1 MEEVKDV
8 EGGASGMEDGRS
20 KIHEEMVFICFLE
33 GLSRT
38 RGRKRFRA
46 G

>member
-20 KIHEEMVFICFLE
+20 KIHEEMVFISFFGGVE
-33 GLSRT
+33 QN
-38 RGRKRFRA
+38 
-46 G
+46 